1 MSFETVLEK
10 LGTDLPKGPRILTEI
25 SRKPLFAALAMTGA
39 GASFALVNGA
49 LQASTM
55 QLGVPSTSAA
65 FWQYALGLVVALPWV
80 LRRGLS
86 ALKTTQIGWHL
97 VRGLL
102 AVIGI
107 QFWVAGLARVEI
119 WQAIALVMT
128 SPFFVIIGAKL
139 FFAER
144 VGPVRWLATIAG
156 FSGGMVILEPWTG
169 TFQWAAVLPVG
180 AAAFW
185 AGTSLVTKKLTEK
198 ENADSITVYLLLLL
212 TPVNALLALGDGGIV
227 PSGAALWLLIGAGGL
242 TVLANYLL
250 TLAYQ
255 KADAA
260 FVQPFDHLKLPLN
273 IAVGFFAFGFAPDG
287 AFWPGALV
295 IVGAS
300 LLVMVDEQKKT
311 GRDAA
316 VSGKA

>member
-1 MSFETVLEK
+1 MNST
-10 LGTDLPKGPRILTEI
+10 T
-25 SRKPLFAALAMTGA
+25 SRFTQMPLLAALAMIGA

-55 QLGVPSTSAA
+55 QLGVPSTTAA
-65 FWQYALGLVVALPWV
+65 FWQYALGLLVALPWV
-80 LRRGLS
+80 LRRGVS
-86 ALKTTQIGWHL
+86 ALRTQQLGWHL
-97 VRGLL
+97 LRASL

-107 QFWVAGLARVEI
+107 QLWVAGLARVEI

-128 SPFFVIIGAKL
+128 SPFFVIIGAKIFL
-139 FFAER
+139 KER
-144 VGPVRWLATIAG
+144 VGLVRWLATIAG
-156 FSGGMVILEPWTG
+156 FSGGMVILEPWTEA
-169 TFQWAAVLPVG
+169 FNWAAILPVG

-185 AGTSLVTKKLTEK
+185 AGTSLVTKKLTATEQ
-198 ENADSITVYLLLLL
+198 ADSITVYLLLLL

-227 PSGAALWLLIGAGGL
+227 PSSSALWFLVGAGVL
-242 TVLANYLL
+242 TVVANYLL

-273 IAVGFFAFGFAPDG
+273 IAVGFLAFGFAPTG

-300 LLVMVDEQKKT
+300 LLVMLDEQKRASLQKQV
-311 GRDAA
+311 AN
-316 VSGKA
+316 

>member
-1 MSFETVLEK
+1 MSSGSSNSFL
-10 LGTDLPKGPRILTEI
+10 
-25 SRKPLFAALAMTGA
+25 AALAMIGA
-39 GASFALVNGA
+39 GAAFALVNGA

-65 FWQYALGLVVALPWV
+65 FWQYALGLAVGLPFV

-86 ALKTTQIGWHL
+86 ALKTSQIGWHL
-97 VRGLL
+97 ARGGL

-107 QFWVAGLARVEI
+107 QMWVAGLSKVEI

-139 FFAER
+139 FFRES
-144 VGPVRWLATIAG
+144 VGWVRWLATIAG
-156 FSGGMVILEPWTG
+156 FSGGMVILEPWTEA
-169 TFQWAAVLPVG
+169 FSWAALLPVG

-185 AGTSLVTKKLTEK
+185 AGTSLVTKKLAATED
-198 ENADSITVYLLLLL
+198 ADSITVYLLLLL
-212 TPVNALLALGDGGIV
+212 TPVNAVLALGEGGIV
-227 PSGAALWLLIGAGGL
+227 PSGPALWLLVGAGAL

-273 IAVGFFAFGFAPDG
+273 IAVGFLAFGFAPSG

-300 LLVMVDEQKKT
+300 LLVMLDERRR
-311 GRDAA
+311 GAE
-316 VSGKA
+316 VSTA

>member
-1 MSFETVLEK
+1 MNST
-10 LGTDLPKGPRILTEI
+10 T
-25 SRKPLFAALAMTGA
+25 SRFTQMPLLAALAMIGA

-55 QLGVPSTSAA
+55 QLGVPSTTAA
-65 FWQYALGLVVALPWV
+65 FWQYALGLLVALPWV
-80 LRRGLS
+80 LRRGVS
-86 ALKTTQIGWHL
+86 ALRTQQLGWHL
-97 VRGLL
+97 LRAAL

-107 QFWVAGLARVEI
+107 QLWVAGLARVEI

-128 SPFFVIIGAKL
+128 SPFFVIIGAKIFL
-139 FFAER
+139 KER
-144 VGPVRWLATIAG
+144 VGLVRWLATIAG
-156 FSGGMVILEPWTG
+156 FSGGMVILEPWTEA
-169 TFQWAAVLPVG
+169 FNWAAILPVA

-185 AGTSLVTKKLTEK
+185 AGTSLVTKKLTATEQ
-198 ENADSITVYLLLLL
+198 ADSITVYLLLLL

-227 PSGAALWLLIGAGGL
+227 PSSSALWFLVGAGVL
-242 TVLANYLL
+242 TVVANYLL

-273 IAVGFFAFGFAPDG
+273 IAVGFLAFGFAPTG

-300 LLVMVDEQKKT
+300 LLVMLDEQKRASLQKQV
-311 GRDAA
+311 AN
-316 VSGKA
+316 

>member
-1 MSFETVLEK
+1 MTSPTSAL
-10 LGTDLPKGPRILTEI
+10 
-25 SRKPLFAALAMTGA
+25 KPQPLLAALAMIGA

-65 FWQYALGLVVALPWV
+65 FWQYALGLAFALPWV
-80 LRRGLS
+80 LRRGRA
-86 ALKTTQIGWHL
+86 ALKTQQLGLHL
-97 VRGLL
+97 LRGAL
-102 AVIGI
+102 AVVGI
-107 QFWVAGLARVEI
+107 QLWVAGLARVEI

-128 SPFFVIIGAKL
+128 SPFFVILGARIFL
-139 FFAER
+139 GEQ
-144 VGPVRWLATIAG
+144 VGLVRWLATVAG
-156 FSGGMVILEPWTG
+156 FAGGMVILEPWSQAFHWG
-169 TFQWAAVLPVG
+169 AVLPVG

-185 AGTSLVTKKLTEK
+185 AGTSLVTKKLTER
-198 ENADSITVYLLLLL
+198 EAADSITLYLLLLL
-212 TPVNALLALGDGGIV
+212 TPVNALLAFSDGGIV
-227 PSGAALWLLIGAGGL
+227 PSGPALYLLIGAGLL

-273 IAVGFFAFGFAPDG
+273 IAVGFFAFGFAPAG
-287 AFWPGALV
+287 TFWPGALV

-300 LLVMVDEQKKT
+300 LLVMMNEQ
-311 GRDAA
+311 RRSVAA
-316 VSGKA
+316 AEAR

>member
-1 MSFETVLEK
+1 MTQDTRKSF
-10 LGTDLPKGPRILTEI
+10 
-25 SRKPLFAALAMTGA
+25 FAAFAMIGA

-55 QLGVPSTSAA
+55 RLGVPSTSAA
-65 FWQYALGLVVALPWV
+65 FWQYALGLLVALPWV
-80 LRRGLS
+80 LRRGPG
-86 ALKTTQIGWHL
+86 ALKTRRWGWHL
-97 VRGLL
+97 LRAGL

-107 QFWVAGLARVEI
+107 QLWVAGLARVEI

-128 SPFFVIIGAKL
+128 SPFFVILGAKL
-139 FFAER
+139 FFGET

-156 FSGGMVILEPWTG
+156 FSGGMVILEPWTEA
-169 TFQWAAVLPVG
+169 FSLAALLPVG

-185 AGTSLVTKKLTEK
+185 AGTSLVTKKLTETDD
-198 ENADSITVYLLLLL
+198 ADSITLYLLLLL
-212 TPVNALLALGDGGIV
+212 TPVNALLALGEGGIV
-227 PSGAALWLLIGAGGL
+227 LSGEALWLLVGAGAL

-255 KADAA
+255 KADAT

-273 IAVGFFAFGFAPDG
+273 IAVGFLAFGFAPSG

-300 LLVMVDEQKKT
+300 LLVMLDEQKRA
-311 GRDAA
+311 GRLQAA
-316 VSGKA
+316 ASGV

>member
-1 MSFETVLEK
+1 MKT
-10 LGTDLPKGPRILTEI
+10 GTDLKTMDTRPSSLQAQPVL
-25 SRKPLFAALAMTGA
+25 AALAMVGA

-65 FWQYALGLVVALPWV
+65 FWQYALGLGFALPCV
-80 LRRGLS
+80 LRRGRT
-86 ALKTTQIGWHL
+86 ALKTQQLGLHL
-97 VRGLL
+97 LRAFL

-107 QFWVAGLARVEI
+107 QLWVAGLARVEI

-128 SPFFVIIGAKL
+128 SPFFVILGARIFL
-139 FFAER
+139 GEQ
-144 VGPVRWLATIAG
+144 VGWVRWFATIAG
-156 FSGGMVILEPWTG
+156 FSGGMVILEPWSQAFNWG
-169 TFQWAAVLPVG
+169 ALLPVA

-185 AGTSLVTKKLTEK
+185 AGTSLVTKKLTQREA
-198 ENADSITVYLLLLL
+198 ADSITLYLLLLL
-212 TPVNALLALGDGGIV
+212 TPVNAALALADGGLV
-227 PSGAALWLLIGAGGL
+227 VSGPALVLLVGAGLL

-255 KADAA
+255 KADAT

-273 IAVGFFAFGFAPDG
+273 IAVGFIAFGFAPTG

-300 LLVMVDEQKKT
+300 LLVMLDEQRRGNAAAKT
-311 GRDAA
+311 A
-316 VSGKA
+316 

>member
-1 MSFETVLEK
+1 M
-10 LGTDLPKGPRILTEI
+10 TEL
-25 SRKPLFAALAMTGA
+25 STSSSQRPLLAVLAMVGA
-39 GASFALVNGA
+39 GASFALINGA

-55 QLGVPSTSAA
+55 QLGVASTTAA
-65 FWQYALGLVVALPWV
+65 FWQYAFGLLAALPWV
-80 LRRGLS
+80 LRGGVY
-86 ALKTTQIGWHL
+86 ALKTDQLGWHL
-97 VRGLL
+97 LRAGL

-107 QFWVAGLARVEI
+107 QMWVAGLAQVQI

-139 FFAER
+139 FFRER
-144 VGPVRWLATIAG
+144 VGWVRWMATAAG
-156 FSGGMVILEPWTG
+156 FAGGMVILEPWTESFHWG
-169 TFQWAAVLPVG
+169 AVLPVG

-185 AGTSLVTKKLTEK
+185 AGTSLVTKKLTRTEA
-198 ENADSITVYLLLLL
+198 ADTITLYLLLLM
-212 TPVNALLALGDGGIV
+212 TPVNAFLAFGDAGISI
-227 PSGAALWLLIGAGGL
+227 SGTALWLLPAAGLL

-260 FVQPFDHLKLPLN
+260 FIQPFDHLKLPLN
-273 IAVGFFAFGFAPDG
+273 IAVGWVAFGFAPTG

-300 LLVMVDEQKKT
+300 LIVMLDEAK
-311 GRDAA
+311 AA
-316 VSGKA
+316 RTLSTAART

>member
-1 MSFETVLEK
+1 VRVFLRLFWVCNWNG
-10 LGTDLPKGPRILTEI
+10 LGQMASASLQF
-25 SRKPLFAALAMTGA
+25 SQKPLLAALAMIGA

-65 FWQYALGLVVALPWV
+65 FWQYSLGLLVALPWV
-80 LRRGLS
+80 LRRGVA
-86 ALKTTQIGWHL
+86 ALKTKQIGWHL
-97 VRGLL
+97 LRAAL
-102 AVIGI
+102 AVVGI
-107 QFWVAGLARVEI
+107 QLWVAGLAQVEI

-139 FFAER
+139 FLRER
-144 VGPVRWLATIAG
+144 VGAVRWLATLAG
-156 FSGGMVILEPWTG
+156 FAGGMVILEPWTEA
-169 TFQWAAVLPVG
+169 FNWAAVLPVG

-185 AGTSLVTKKLTEK
+185 AGTSLVTKKLTATEH
-198 ENADSITVYLLLLL
+198 ADSITVYLLLLL

-227 PSGAALWLLIGAGGL
+227 PSASAFWLLIGAGVL
-242 TVLANYLL
+242 TVVANYLL

-255 KADAA
+255 KADAT

-273 IAVGFFAFGFAPDG
+273 IAVGFFAFGFAPAG

-300 LLVMVDEQKKT
+300 LLVMLDEQKRAARAAAIT
-311 GRDAA
+311 G
-316 VSGKA
+316 

>member
-1 MSFETVLEK
+1 MSSSS
-10 LGTDLPKGPRILTEI
+10 RISL
-25 SRKPLFAALAMTGA
+25 LAALAMIGA
-39 GASFALVNGA
+39 GAAFALVNGA
-49 LQASTM
+49 LQAATM

-65 FWQYALGLVVALPWV
+65 FWQYALGLAVGLPLV
-80 LRRGLS
+80 LRRGFI
-86 ALKTTQIGWHL
+86 ALKTSQIGWHL
-97 VRGLL
+97 ARGGL

-107 QFWVAGLARVEI
+107 QMWVAGLARVEI

-139 FFAER
+139 FFRER
-144 VGPVRWLATIAG
+144 VGWVRWLATLAG
-156 FSGGMVILEPWTG
+156 FSGGMVILEPWTEAF
-169 TFQWAAVLPVG
+169 TLAALLPVG

-185 AGTSLVTKKLTEK
+185 AGTSLVTKKLTASED
-198 ENADSITVYLLLLL
+198 ADSITVYLLLLL
-212 TPVNALLALGDGGIV
+212 TPVNAVLALGEGGIL
-227 PSGAALWLLIGAGGL
+227 PSGPALWLLVGAGAL

-255 KADAA
+255 MADAA

-273 IAVGFFAFGFAPDG
+273 IAVGFFAFGFAPSG

-300 LLVMVDEQKKT
+300 LLVMLDERK
-311 GRDAA
+311 RAA
-316 VSGKA
+316 EVSTA

>member
-1 MSFETVLEK
+1 MSEPTAKF
-10 LGTDLPKGPRILTEI
+10 IQ
-25 SRKPLFAALAMTGA
+25 KPLLAALAMIGA
-39 GASFALVNGA
+39 GACFALVNGA

-65 FWQYALGLVVALPWV
+65 FWQYALGLLVALPWV
-80 LRRGLS
+80 LRRGVV
-86 ALKTTQIGWHL
+86 ALKTRQIGWHL
-97 VRGLL
+97 LRGAL

-107 QFWVAGLARVEI
+107 QLWVAGLARVEI

-128 SPFFVIIGAKL
+128 SPFFVILGAKL
-139 FFAER
+139 FFGER
-144 VGPVRWLATIAG
+144 VGLIRWLATAAG
-156 FSGGMVILEPWTG
+156 FSGGMVILQPWTEA
-169 TFQWAAVLPVG
+169 FSWAAVLPIG

-185 AGTSLVTKKLTEK
+185 GGTSLVTKKLAET

-212 TPVNALLALGDGGIV
+212 TPVNAVLALGEGGIV
-227 PSGAALWLLIGAGGL
+227 PSGNALWLLIGAGGL

-255 KADAA
+255 KADAT

-273 IAVGFFAFGFAPDG
+273 IAVGFLAFGFAPTG

-300 LLVMVDEQKKT
+300 LLVMLDEQKRSAQGGT
-311 GRDAA
+311 ATRE
-316 VSGKA
+316 V

>member
-1 MSFETVLEK
+1 M
-10 LGTDLPKGPRILTEI
+10 TEP
-25 SRKPLFAALAMTGA
+25 SATFTQRPLLAALAMVGA

-65 FWQYALGLVVALPWV
+65 FWQYALGLLVALPWV
-80 LRRGLS
+80 LRRGRT
-86 ALKTTQIGWHL
+86 ALKTNQIGWHL
-97 VRGLL
+97 LRGAL
-102 AVIGI
+102 AVVGI
-107 QFWVAGLARVEI
+107 QLWVAGLARVEI

-139 FFAER
+139 FFGER
-144 VGPVRWLATIAG
+144 VGMVRWLATFAG
-156 FSGGMVILEPWTG
+156 FSGGMVILQPWTEAFSWG
-169 TFQWAAVLPVG
+169 AVLPIG

-185 AGTSLVTKKLTEK
+185 AGTSLVTKKLTRTEQ
-198 ENADSITVYLLLLL
+198 ADSITLYLLLLL

-227 PSGAALWLLIGAGGL
+227 PSGTALWLLVGAGVL

-273 IAVGFFAFGFAPDG
+273 IAVGFLAFGFAPTG

-300 LLVMVDEQKKT
+300 LLVMLEEQKRT
-311 GRDAA
+311 ARQTAA
-316 VSGKA
+316 GEV

>member
-1 MSFETVLEK
+1 MDTRPSSLQAQPVL
-10 LGTDLPKGPRILTEI
+10 
-25 SRKPLFAALAMTGA
+25 AALAMVGA

-65 FWQYALGLVVALPWV
+65 FWQYALGLGFALPCV
-80 LRRGLS
+80 LRRGRT
-86 ALKTTQIGWHL
+86 ALKTQQLGLHL
-97 VRGLL
+97 LRAFL

-107 QFWVAGLARVEI
+107 QLWVAGLARVEI

-128 SPFFVIIGAKL
+128 SPFFVILGARIFL
-139 FFAER
+139 GEQ
-144 VGPVRWLATIAG
+144 VGWVRWFATIAG
-156 FSGGMVILEPWTG
+156 FSGGMVILEPWSQAFNWG
-169 TFQWAAVLPVG
+169 ALLPVA

-185 AGTSLVTKKLTEK
+185 AGTSLVTKKLTQREA
-198 ENADSITVYLLLLL
+198 ADSITLYLLLLL
-212 TPVNALLALGDGGIV
+212 TPVNAALALADGGLV
-227 PSGAALWLLIGAGGL
+227 VSGPALVLLVGAGLL

-255 KADAA
+255 KADAT

-273 IAVGFFAFGFAPDG
+273 IAVGFIAFGFAPTG

-300 LLVMVDEQKKT
+300 LLVMLDEQRRGNAAAKT
-311 GRDAA
+311 A
-316 VSGKA
+316 

>member
-1 MSFETVLEK
+1 MKT
-10 LGTDLPKGPRILTEI
+10 GTDLKTMDTRPSSLQAQPVL
-25 SRKPLFAALAMTGA
+25 AALAMVGA

-65 FWQYALGLVVALPWV
+65 FWQYGLGLGFALPWV
-80 LRRGLS
+80 LRRGRT
-86 ALKTTQIGWHL
+86 ALKTQQLGLHL
-97 VRGLL
+97 LRAFL

-107 QFWVAGLARVEI
+107 QLWVAGLARVEI

-128 SPFFVIIGAKL
+128 SPFFVILGARIFL
-139 FFAER
+139 GEQ
-144 VGPVRWLATIAG
+144 VGWVRWFATIAG
-156 FSGGMVILEPWTG
+156 FSGGMVILEPWSQAFNWG
-169 TFQWAAVLPVG
+169 ALLPVA

-185 AGTSLVTKKLTEK
+185 AGTSLVTKKLTQREA
-198 ENADSITVYLLLLL
+198 ADSITLYLLLLL
-212 TPVNALLALGDGGIV
+212 TPVNAALALADGGLV
-227 PSGAALWLLIGAGGL
+227 VSGPALVLLVGAGLL

-255 KADAA
+255 KADAT

-273 IAVGFFAFGFAPDG
+273 IAVGFIAFGFAPTG

-295 IVGAS
+295 IVVAS
-300 LLVMVDEQKKT
+300 LLVMLDEQRRGNAAAKT
-311 GRDAA
+311 A
-316 VSGKA
+316 

>member
-1 MSFETVLEK
+1 MTETSA
-10 LGTDLPKGPRILTEI
+10 TNTQ
-25 SRKPLFAALAMTGA
+25 KPLLAALAMVGA

-65 FWQYALGLVVALPWV
+65 FWQYALGLLVALPWV
-80 LRRGLS
+80 LRRGRA
-86 ALKTTQIGWHL
+86 ALKTKQIGWHL
-97 VRGLL
+97 LRGAL
-102 AVIGI
+102 AVVGI
-107 QFWVAGLARVEI
+107 QLWVAGLARVEI

-139 FFAER
+139 FFGER
-144 VGPVRWLATIAG
+144 VGLVRWLATLAG
-156 FSGGMVILEPWTG
+156 FSGGMVILQPWTEAFNWG
-169 TFQWAAVLPVG
+169 AVLPIG

-185 AGTSLVTKKLTEK
+185 AGTSLVTKKLTRTEQ
-198 ENADSITVYLLLLL
+198 ADSITLYLLLLL
-212 TPVNALLALGDGGIV
+212 TPVNALLALGDGGIL
-227 PSGAALWLLIGAGGL
+227 PSGAALWLLVGAGVL

-273 IAVGFFAFGFAPDG
+273 IAVGFLAFGFAPTG

-300 LLVMVDEQKKT
+300 LLVMLDEQKRT
-311 GRDAA
+311 ARQTAA
-316 VSGKA
+316 GEA

>member
-1 MSFETVLEK
+1 MAANLN
-10 LGTDLPKGPRILTEI
+10 
-25 SRKPLFAALAMTGA
+25 KPSHEPLLAALAMIGA

-55 QLGVPSTSAA
+55 KLGVSSTSAA
-65 FWQYALGLVVALPWV
+65 FWQYALGLLFALPWV
-80 LRRGLS
+80 LRRGRS
-86 ALKTTQIGWHL
+86 ALKTRQIGLHL
-97 VRGLL
+97 LRGAL

-107 QFWVAGLARVEI
+107 QMWVAGLARVEI

-139 FFAER
+139 FFGER
-144 VGPVRWLATIAG
+144 VGLTRWLATVAG
-156 FSGGMVILEPWTG
+156 FAGGMVILAPWNE
-169 TFQWAAVLPVG
+169 TFTWGGILPVA

-185 AGTSLVTKKLTEK
+185 AGTSLVTKKLAETEQ
-198 ENADSITVYLLLLL
+198 ADSITLYLLLLL
-212 TPVNALLALGDGGIV
+212 TPVNALLALGDGGLML
-227 PSGAALWLLIGAGGL
+227 SGEALWLLVGAGLL

-273 IAVGFFAFGFAPDG
+273 IAVGFFAFGFAPSG
-287 AFWPGALV
+287 AFWPGAIV

-300 LLVMVDEQKKT
+300 LLVMADEQK
-311 GRDAA
+311 RASRRA
-316 VSGKA
+316 SLSAEA

>member
-1 MSFETVLEK
+1 MTGNSQIK
-10 LGTDLPKGPRILTEI
+10 
-25 SRKPLFAALAMTGA
+25 SQSSLFAALAMIGA

-65 FWQYALGLVVALPWV
+65 FWQYALGLAVALPWV
-80 LRRGLS
+80 LRRGLT
-86 ALKTTQIGWHL
+86 ALHTKQIGLHL
-97 VRGLL
+97 LRAGL

-107 QFWVAGLARVEI
+107 QMWVAGLARVEI

-128 SPFFVIIGAKL
+128 SPFFVIVGAKL
-139 FFAER
+139 FLGER
-144 VGPVRWLATIAG
+144 VGPIRWIATIAG
-156 FSGGMVILEPWTG
+156 FAGGMVILQPWTEAFNWG
-169 TFQWAAVLPVG
+169 AILPVG

-185 AGTSLVTKKLTEK
+185 AGTSLVTKKLTK
-198 ENADSITVYLLLLL
+198 TENADSITVYLLLLL
-212 TPVNALLALGDGGIV
+212 TPVNALLALGDGGII
-227 PSGAALWLLIGAGGL
+227 PSGPALWLLIGAGVL
-242 TVLANYLL
+242 TVVANYLL

-273 IAVGFFAFGFAPDG
+273 IAVGFLAFGFAPEG

-300 LLVMVDEQKKT
+300 LLVMLDEQK
-311 GRDAA
+311 RSSAA
-316 VSGKA
+316 AEQAS

>member
-1 MSFETVLEK
+1 MNST
-10 LGTDLPKGPRILTEI
+10 T
-25 SRKPLFAALAMTGA
+25 SRFTQMPLLAALAMIGA

-55 QLGVPSTSAA
+55 QLGVPSTTSA
-65 FWQYALGLVVALPWV
+65 FWQYALGLLVALPWV
-80 LRRGLS
+80 LRRGVS
-86 ALKTTQIGWHL
+86 ALRTQQLGWHL
-97 VRGLL
+97 LRAAL

-107 QFWVAGLARVEI
+107 QLWVAGLARVEI

-128 SPFFVIIGAKL
+128 SPFFVIIGAKIFL
-139 FFAER
+139 KER
-144 VGPVRWLATIAG
+144 VGLVRWLATIAG
-156 FSGGMVILEPWTG
+156 FSGGMVILEPWTEA
-169 TFQWAAVLPVG
+169 FNWAAILPVG

-185 AGTSLVTKKLTEK
+185 AGTSLVTKKLTATEQ
-198 ENADSITVYLLLLL
+198 ADSITVYLLLLL
-212 TPVNALLALGDGGIV
+212 TPVNALLALGDGGLV
-227 PSGAALWLLIGAGGL
+227 PSSSALWLLVGAGVL
-242 TVLANYLL
+242 TVIANYLL

-273 IAVGFFAFGFAPDG
+273 IAVGFLAFGFAPTG

-300 LLVMVDEQKKT
+300 LLVMLDEQKRASLQKQV
-311 GRDAA
+311 AN
-316 VSGKA
+316 